1 MPKQIGSLTLY
12 SVDDLHE
19 KLGISK
25 LTLRNYFKE
34 GKLKGRKLGVSWY
47 ITEESLKDYF
57 EGNALPEFES
67 EAPGDATTPIEF
79 YREQKGGHSGH
90 THHKGASAGRLSSTG
105 RHSSASSS
113 RSSSSGRKDPRRA
126 RALRYVIQG
135 LNDLVSESEV
145 CSTIEEAIACIKA
158 QAIISLF
165 EVVVIEPESGV
176 ELEKIR
182 ARDFLQK
189 YDV

>member
-90 THHKGASAGRLSSTG
+90 THHKGASAGRP
-105 RHSSASSS
+105 SSA
-113 RSSSSGRKDPRRA
+113 GRKDPRRA

-145 CSTIEEAIACIKA
+145 CGTIEEAIACIKA

>member
-1 MPKQIGSLTLY
+1 MPKKIGTLTLY

-47 ITEESLKDYF
+47 ITEEALKEYF
-57 EGNALPEFES
+57 EGSIAGANAS
-67 EAPGDATTPIEF
+67 PGSSLSATPSAKDDQASTPAEF
-79 YREQKGGHSGH
+79 YQEQVRVYRSPSSREK
-90 THHKGASAGRLSSTG
+90 KAGREK
-105 RHSSASSS
+105 R
-113 RSSSSGRKDPRRA
+113 DPRKA

-135 LNDLVSESEV
+135 LNDLVSESEE
-145 CSTIEEAIACIKA
+145 CNSIEEAIDCIKA

-182 ARDFLQK
+182 ARDFLRK
-189 YDV
+189 YDT

>member
-12 SVDDLHE
+12 SVEDLHE
-19 KLGISK
+19 KLGLSK
-25 LTLRNYFKE
+25 LTLRNYFRD

-47 ITEESLKDYF
+47 ITEESLKEFF
-57 EGNALPEFES
+57 EGESTPE
-67 EAPGDATTPIEF
+67 PQKDATTPIEF
-79 YREQKGGHSGH
+79 YREQHGGRIGH
-90 THHKGASAGRLSSTG
+90 QSHKSTP
-105 RHSSASSS
+105 RKKTSTPN
-113 RSSSSGRKDPRRA
+113 RKDPRRA

-135 LNDLVSESEV
+135 LNDLVSESEE
-145 CSTIEEAIACIKA
+145 CNSIEDAIACIKA

-189 YDV
+189 YDT

>member
-67 EAPGDATTPIEF
+67 EAPRDATTPIEF
-79 YREQKGGHSGH
+79 YREQKGGHTTH
-90 THHKGASAGRLSSTG
+90 THRKGASAGRNT
-105 RHSSASSS
+105 SASSR
-113 RSSSSGRKDPRRA
+113 RSTSAGRKDPRRA

-145 CSTIEEAIACIKA
+145 CGTIEEAIACIKA